1 MLWLTKFPCCC
12 WLTCL
17 INDCCHAAVARE
29 KLVTLKDVAVLP
41 GDLTEEAMDTS

>member
-1 MLWLTKFPCCC
+1 M
-12 WLTCL
+12 
-17 INDCCHAAVARE
+17 NDCCHAAVARE